1 MKANQSSSSLAERRV
16 LLAGI
21 GAASPI
27 DDDLG
32 WLASR
37 RRRAA
42 ERGRWVSP
50 RWNFI
55 AVLAG
60 LGVIAVTIEALP
72 TIGVPAS
79 AAIAR
84 NAGAASP
91 STPAPASATPSRRT
105 VAATTTPPRDD
116 VAPPD
121 TRSLAERVALFPV
134 LQAEAALDAADEG
147 ARPAGGAR
155 RTRSRI

>member
-1 MKANQSSSSLAERRV
+1 MNANQSQRSLAERRV
-16 LLAGI
+16 FLAGI

-42 ERGRWVSP
+42 ARGRWMSP
-50 RWNFI
+50 RWNLV
-55 AVLAG
+55 AVLAA
-60 LGVIAVTIEALP
+60 LSVVAVTIEALP

-79 AAIAR
+79 AA
-84 NAGAASP
+84 
-91 STPAPASATPSRRT
+91 
-105 VAATTTPPRDD
+105 TTPPRDD
-116 VAPPD
+116 AASRD

-147 ARPAGGAR
+147 ARPAAGAR
-155 RTRSRI
+155 RARSRI